1 MTEASPDTLKCP
13 SCNCKHRAKTDIFG
27 NRIEMDGGTSDF
39 DVREICKSLF
49 VFLKVV
55 HDVLILNDMF

>member
-1 MTEASPDTLKCP
+1 
-13 SCNCKHRAKTDIFG
+13 
-27 NRIEMDGGTSDF
+27 MDGGTSDF